1 MNHASAEALLKMRL
15 GVPRSRIIT
24 GVGLFLLGTFVMVA
38 DQSIHEA
45 QIPMQLEALCMLLA
59 AAAFFAGLHIMSK
72 DHKRETTMKACLTGL
87 EREGLLEKAADAL
100 DGEEQGHLGE
110 KCRLAGDFLF
120 AEDMGLVIPA
130 QEIGWMYIRYAGFRR
145 LTLLAETYSDNYGT
159 FLPLVVLPK
168 NAGPAEE
175 NELLQTAEAL
185 FPEALIGYSK
195 ENKAAWKALLQARE
209 EAELAEKEAADRAE
223 REKKAEDPSEE

>member
-59 AAAFFAGLHIMSK
+59 AAAFFAGLYMMSK

-87 EREGLLEKAADAL
+87 EREGLLEKAAAAL
-100 DGEEQGHLGE
+100 DGAEQGHLGE

-209 EAELAEKEAADRAE
+209 EAELAEKEAADRTE
-223 REKKAEDPSEE
+223 REEEAEDPSEE